1 MIIIGAKG
9 FAKEVL
15 EVIFQSALAEE
26 EIFFFDNVSSGLPK
40 KLYDRFHIL
49 QSMDEVKE
57 LCKSSSKFLL
67 GIGGTTLRN
76 KLASDFKQVGGTLET
91 LISPYAQIGH
101 FSTLI
106 GAGCSIMT
114 GVVITNDVQIG
125 EGTLVNLN
133 ATIGHDTKVGAYCD
147 IMPGVNIS
155 GNVSIG
161 DFCNIGTGSVI
172 LPKVKIGNYVTVGAG
187 AVVNKDVPDNTTVIG
202 IPAKPMNK

>member
-15 EVIFQSALAEE
+15 EVVFQSTLIEE
-26 EIFFFDNVSSGLPK
+26 EIFFFDNVSIGLPQ
-40 KLYDRFHIL
+40 KLYNRFRIL

-57 LCKSSSKFLL
+57 VCKYSSKFLL
-67 GIGGTTLRN
+67 GIGGTILRN

-101 FSTLI
+101 FNTFI
-106 GAGCSIMT
+106 GQGCSIMT
-114 GVVITNDVQIG
+114 GVVITNDIQIG

-133 ATIGHDTKVGAYCD
+133 TTIGHDTIVGAYCD

-155 GNVSIG
+155 GNVTVG
-161 DFCNIGTGSVI
+161 DFCNICTGSVI